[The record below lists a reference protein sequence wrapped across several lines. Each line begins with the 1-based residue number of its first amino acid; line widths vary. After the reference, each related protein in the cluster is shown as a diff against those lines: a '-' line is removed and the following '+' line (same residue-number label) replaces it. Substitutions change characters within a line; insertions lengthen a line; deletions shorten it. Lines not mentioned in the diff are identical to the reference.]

1 MQNIKVLKEITG
13 KHAHDLEVQN
23 NLMTKTT
30 KYKRNIFKVWKKCNI
45 ENKILCIKIMNF
57 FFIQGVSLK
66 TVNFGEFLTEL
77 QWISRWFCK

>member
-45 ENKILCIKIMNF
+45 ENKILCIKINELF
-57 FFIQGVSLK
+57 FHSRGIIEDSELWGVFDRIA
-66 TVNFGEFLTEL
+66 VNF
-77 QWISRWFCK
+77 